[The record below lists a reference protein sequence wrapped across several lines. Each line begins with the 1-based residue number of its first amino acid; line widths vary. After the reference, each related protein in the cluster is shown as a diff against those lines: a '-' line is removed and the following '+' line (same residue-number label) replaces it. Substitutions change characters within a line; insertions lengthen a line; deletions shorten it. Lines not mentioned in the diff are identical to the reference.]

1 MLLASPSFANTD
13 RISWII
19 EQIVLPPLP
28 PVAEKAGFQAM
39 AQGVNYSDAFSLL
52 GDILYD
58 TRFVDLGVK
67 YSERLFP
74 AWTEQGQSL
83 KRESLGLKKSL
94 AVQMGRSFLTQ
105 ENHYGRLSAEFIQ
118 FDPSTFRLLRL
129 GFNTGIFDTIEV
141 PWILRINF
149 HVLVPLRQPTTA
161 SRNQTSQAI
170 QEGAQYNSSVEIGQK
185 VIIGT
190 KASFQLGGMLHWTY
204 RTRRI
209 PEDIEHVGQPY
220 EHMLFSLGPWA
231 EFGNKTSHVRLAI
244 PWRIWID
251 KEIFERPPT
260 TSGTETVLV
269 RYPNEI
275 SLPDV
280 SLVWALAL

>member
-1 MLLASPSFANTD
+1 MANTD

-28 PVAEKAGFQAM
+28 PIAEKAGFQAM
-39 AQGVNYSDAFSLL
+39 AQGVNYSDAFSIL

-58 TRFVDLGVK
+58 TRLIDVGIK

-74 AWTEQGQSL
+74 AWTEEGQSL
-83 KRESLGLKKSL
+83 RMESLGLKKSF
-94 AVQMGRSFLTQ
+94 AAQIGRSFLTQ
-105 ENHYGRLSAEFIQ
+105 ENHYGRLSAEIIQ

-129 GFNTGIFDTIEV
+129 GFNTAIFDTIDV

-149 HVLVPLRQPTTA
+149 HVLIPIRQPTPS
-161 SRNQTSQAI
+161 SRTRLSETI
-170 QEGAQYNSSVEIGQK
+170 HEGVVHNSSFEIGQK
-185 VIIGT
+185 IAIGD
-190 KASFQLGGMLHWTY
+190 KASFELGGMLHWTY
-204 RTRRI
+204 RTRKI
-209 PEDIEHVGQPY
+209 PEDLAHIGQPY

-231 EFGNKTSHVRLAI
+231 QYGNKTSQIRLAI
-244 PWRIWID
+244 PWRLWLD
-251 KEIFERPPT
+251 KEIFKRAVT
-260 TSGTETVLV
+260 TSGSEEVLV
-269 RYPNEI
+269 RYPNVI

>member
-1 MLLASPSFANTD
+1 M
-13 RISWII
+13 
-19 EQIVLPPLP
+19 
-28 PVAEKAGFQAM
+28 
-39 AQGVNYSDAFSLL
+39 
-52 GDILYD
+52 LYD
-58 TRFVDLGVK
+58 SRWVDVGVK

-74 AWTEQGQSL
+74 AWTEEGQSL
-83 KRESLGLKKSL
+83 KRESLGLRKSF
-94 AVQMGRSFLTQ
+94 AAQVGRSFLTQ

-118 FDPSTFRLLRL
+118 FDPSTFRLLRI
-129 GFNTGIFDTIEV
+129 GFNTGIFDTVDV

-149 HVLVPLRQPTTA
+149 HVLLPLRQPTA
-161 SRNQTSQAI
+161 SSRNRLSETI
-170 QEGAQYNSSVEIGQK
+170 KEGAMYNSSVEIGQK

-190 KASFQLGGMLHWTY
+190 KAAFQLGGMLHWTY

-209 PEDIEHVGQPY
+209 PEDMEHVGLTY
-220 EHMLFSLGPWA
+220 EHMLFSMGPWA

-251 KEIFERPPT
+251 KEIFERPAT
-260 TSGTETVLV
+260 TSGSEEVLV
-269 RYPNEI
+269 RYPNVI